1 MAKVIL
7 TIADI
12 PGGGF
17 TVKTDFDPP
26 LQKGDFPTESQSIGI
41 QIVKSLAEDEGDD

>member
-7 TIADI
+7 TITDI

-17 TVKTDFDPP
+17 TIKTDFDPP

-41 QIVKSLAEDEGDD
+41 QIVKNLAENDDE